1 MTGDWFTCILQA
13 GGTEVVVTGRRCQR
27 RFRKRMWT
35 FLCRDGLGDTQVERE
50 EGSQCLGAAAQRAE
64 IGPGMLPRKSV
75 KVSADDCLKSSRT
88 APEGWQYV
96 SSEDMLVETEVAWKA
111 EGKARGICCVRTER
125 ET

>member
-1 MTGDWFTCILQA
+1 M
-13 GGTEVVVTGRRCQR
+13 VVTGRRCQR

-75 KVSADDCLKSSRT
+75 KGEKMVTPS
-88 APEGWQYV
+88 PETFLTLAKGP
-96 SSEDMLVETEVAWKA
+96 SKHPSP
-111 EGKARGICCVRTER
+111 RGYPSLE
-125 ET
+125 